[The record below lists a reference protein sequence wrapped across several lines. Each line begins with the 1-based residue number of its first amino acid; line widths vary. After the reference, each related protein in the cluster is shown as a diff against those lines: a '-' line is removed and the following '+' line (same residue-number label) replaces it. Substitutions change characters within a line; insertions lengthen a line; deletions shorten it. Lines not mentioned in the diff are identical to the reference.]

1 MTRLTCGPPRQVQ
14 HRERQGDGDDP
25 VAEERHDLRAEHEP
39 EVPLAQHL
47 ETGGPPH
54 RGILAVEPASPRA
67 IHSRPA
73 ALVPIPGAMDPLQ
86 QQSDWL
92 SALGQVQMVVA
103 RVCLGAAL
111 TVGLALAV
119 AGVPS

>member
-1 MTRLTCGPPRQVQ
+1 MTLP
-14 HRERQGDGDDP
+14 
-25 VAEERHDLRAEHEP
+25 
-39 EVPLAQHL
+39 
-47 ETGGPPH
+47 
-54 RGILAVEPASPRA
+54 PASLRPRRHRVEA
-67 IHSRPA
+67 VDAARPGALRSRTA
-73 ALVPIPGAMDPLQ
+73 ALLPIPGAMDPLQ

>member
-1 MTRLTCGPPRQVQ
+1 M
-14 HRERQGDGDDP
+14 
-25 VAEERHDLRAEHEP
+25 
-39 EVPLAQHL
+39 
-47 ETGGPPH
+47 
-54 RGILAVEPASPRA
+54 
-67 IHSRPA
+67 
-73 ALVPIPGAMDPLQ
+73 PIPGAMDPLQ

-111 TVGLALAV
+111 TIGLALAV